1 MQGSDVVDAA
11 LRLSQVS
18 LSLSDA
24 DLDECVRLGA
34 AIEAYLFQKAER
46 FARDCAHEPLLVCYM
61 CDGWS
66 CDLSRRHIASADTG
80 KTIEK
85 TVKWRGEFML
95 ERAIL
100 RSAPMP
106 GDPGIRMLMSP
117 LACCREASLR
127 GMSSVGCAT
136 LCPTPES
143 GATKIFC

>member
-1 MQGSDVVDAA
+1 M
-11 LRLSQVS
+11 
-18 LSLSDA
+18 
-24 DLDECVRLGA
+24 GA

-66 CDLSRRHIASADTG
+66 CDLTRRHIASADTG

-117 LACCREASLR
+117 SLVVAR
-127 GMSSVGCAT
+127 QDFVECLQWGVRPCSR
-136 LCPTPES
+136 PRPES
-143 GATKIFC
+143 GATKIVF